1 MIFKNINNI
10 SYTLILLFVL
20 IAFSGI
26 LLYALGK
33 VDTITFI
40 LINISVVLG
49 ILAQK
54 ISIKKRKENTKN

>member
-1 MIFKNINNI
+1 MTLKNRNKI
-10 SYTLILLFVL
+10 SYALILLFVL

-33 VDTITFI
+33 VDTIPFI
-40 LINISVVLG
+40 LMNISVALG

-54 ISIKKRKENTKN
+54 MSIKKRNENT